1 MKIEQIPAVKAA
13 GIKLLGLHQFIY
25 ERTDGRLG
33 HRLLVVPCL
42 LLRTVGAKTG
52 AQRTSC
58 LTYARDGASYLVVA
72 SNGGDRRYPGW
83 YHNLRADPA
92 AEIQIGTTRLRVAA
106 RMVMPGDPDFD
117 RLWTIVND
125 NNSNRYRN
133 YQKLTDRPIPV
144 AVLSPV

>member
-1 MKIEQIPAVKAA
+1 MKIEQIPAVKAV
-13 GIKLLGLHQFIY
+13 GIKVLGLHQFIY
-25 ERTDGRLG
+25 ERTNGRLG

-52 AQRTSC
+52 MHRTSC

-92 AEIQIGTTRLRVAA
+92 AEIQIGTKRQRVTA
-106 RMVMPGDPDFD
+106 RFAMPGDPDFD
-117 RLWTIVND
+117 RLWKVVND
-125 NNSNRYRN
+125 NNSNRYQS